1 MQRSSG
7 LSRRPL
13 CGFML
18 SKLKRDN
25 YMKNIYE
32 IEGVEYPSRTAAAR
46 HYGLN
51 PKLVNE
57 RVTKFGWTLEQALEL
72 EARPKG
78 DYRKKVVIDGTEYAS
93 MRQAA
98 KELGVAQSTLMNR
111 IKAGISVEDALSGAP
126 SEGEKLKGQS
136 KPMFYQ
142 GKLYPSARH
151 LLLANP
157 ELVAGGDLDLVVAK
171 LNDRARRAQNRGE
184 IENLS
189 IDGISVKY
197 GLPKVRFVDEFDRWV
212 DFVIKENLINV
223 QYTFAYKQYGMIKQ
237 DHSPTLNKPVI

>member
-1 MQRSSG
+1 
-7 LSRRPL
+7 
-13 CGFML
+13 
-18 SKLKRDN
+18 
-25 YMKNIYE
+25 MKNTKIL
-32 IEGVEYPSRTAAAR
+32 IVEGVEFTSRTAAAR

-72 EARPKG
+72 EARPTTP
-78 DYRKKVVIDGTEYAS
+78 YRKKVVIDGTEYSS

-111 IKAGISVEDALSGAP
+111 IKSGISVKDALST
-126 SEGEKLKGQS
+126 EHTEREKLKGQS

-157 ELVAGGDLDLVVAK
+157 ALVAGGDLGKAVTS
-171 LNDRARRAQNRGE
+171 LNDKARRAKNQGKTL
-184 IENLS
+184 NLS
-189 IDGISVKY
+189 IDEISTKY
-197 GLPKVRFVDEFDRWV
+197 GLPKIRFVDEFDGWV
-212 DFVIKENLINV
+212 AELTGKNV
-223 QYTFAYKQYGMIKQ
+223 EDVMSDMFYELK
-237 DHSPTLNKPVI
+237 

>member
-1 MQRSSG
+1 
-7 LSRRPL
+7 
-13 CGFML
+13 
-18 SKLKRDN
+18 
-25 YMKNIYE
+25 MKNTKTLTV
-32 IEGVEYPSRTAAAR
+32 EGLTFPSRTAAAR

-78 DYRKKVVIDGTEYAS
+78 DYRKKVVIDGTEYSS

-111 IKAGISVEDALSGAP
+111 IKSGISVKDALST
-126 SEGEKLKGQS
+126 EHTEREKLKGQS

-151 LLLANP
+151 LLLAHP
-157 ELVAGGDLDLVVAK
+157 EVVAGGDFSKAVTS
-171 LNDRARRAQNRGE
+171 LNDKARRAKNKGD

-189 IDGISVKY
+189 IDEISVKY
-197 GLPKVRFVDEFDRWV
+197 GLPKVRFVDEFDCWV
-212 DFVIKENLINV
+212 VLLGGWGGDCLFYDPQEICVV
-223 QYTFAYKQYGMIKQ
+223 
-237 DHSPTLNKPVI
+237 